1 MTRRRIPEWMGQFLL
16 MEHQE
21 ILDVFDQMAHEK
33 KLQDEQR
40 ERYRVRRGRNLK
52 KALRIRP
59 KLYAV
64 RDFDIWAKS
73 KIQGEDEWGDLGP
86 RNREVKRLYAKR
98 SRLLWIISTMYNYWA
113 FDEKSN
119 GLVKATRRTL
129 TLSYLSKKYE
139 EYLDTHRDNVR
150 GKLWDYKQARHRAR
164 KEKREAKKNKGKG
177 PFDHRLKSSLTE
189 MLAVRAGAGRAE
201 IIIKHR
207 GPLVS
212 EETVEQGPNNV
223 SIGGRKIGP
232 RVSHM
237 QE

>member
-40 ERYRVRRGRNLK
+40 ERYRVRRERNLK

-59 KLYAV
+59 RLYAV
-64 RDFDIWAKS
+64 RDFDIWAKA

-86 RNREVKRLYAKR
+86 RDREIKRLHAKKF
-98 SRLLWIISTMYNYWA
+98 RLLWIISTMYNYWA

-119 GLVKATRRTL
+119 GLIKATKRTL

-164 KEKREAKKNKGKG
+164 KEKREAERAKQNITSI
-177 PFDHRLKSSLTE
+177 LKSSISE
-189 MLAVRAGAGRAE
+189 VLAVRAGAGRAE
-201 IIIKHR
+201 IIIKYR

-212 EETVEQGPNNV
+212 EEAVEQGPSTI
-223 SIGGRKIGP
+223 SIDGRKIGP
-232 RVSHM
+232 RVPHV